1 MRAYKQKV
9 DVVLERAREELPP
22 LPPPLTSGWRPVPSV
37 GGGPDAGFDAGR
49 GGAGMGGG
57 GMGGGGDGGGWMQ
70 TGGDRG
76 NKRPREE
83 GYGGVPDGYARS
95 SYAGPPP
102 PPPPPPGGGGGD
114 RGGGGGYG
122 GGYGGYGGG
131 GGAGAG
137 AGGGGGGYGEV
148 GPPGY
153 GGRDGYGQ
161 DYTRALPPPPPGRST
176 YVEVGA
182 GIIRPPGERG
192 NAPPPRKVGNCFDW
206 QRGICT
212 RGEGCK
218 FSHGE
223 HFDGGSQ
230 YSRDPPP
237 PRRENPTWDGTR
249 LY

>member
-1 MRAYKQKV
+1 MVIFRGDRSQRPPRGVAGGKPGRGSRFVLNPGTPEEKEMPITTRV
-9 DVVLERAREELPP
+9 DL
-22 LPPPLTSGWRPVPSV
+22 
-37 GGGPDAGFDAGR
+37 DAGETMMMEA
-49 GGAGMGGG
+49 A
-57 GMGGGGDGGGWMQ
+57 
-70 TGGDRG
+70 
-76 NKRPREE
+76 
-83 GYGGVPDGYARS
+83 
-95 SYAGPPP
+95 
-102 PPPPPPGGGGGD
+102 
-114 RGGGGGYG
+114 
-122 GGYGGYGGG
+122 
-131 GGAGAG
+131 
-137 AGGGGGGYGEV
+137 GGGGYGEV